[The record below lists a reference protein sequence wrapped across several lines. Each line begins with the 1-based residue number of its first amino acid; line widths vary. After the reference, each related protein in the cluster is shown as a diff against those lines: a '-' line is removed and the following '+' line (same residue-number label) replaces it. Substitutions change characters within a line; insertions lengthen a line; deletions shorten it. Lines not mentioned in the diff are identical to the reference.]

1 MPTKFYLVRASYSKK
16 KNESRNTHTQ
26 TIATTT
32 TAVYE
37 KEPEGDQNS
46 INRNAIDFYS
56 AI

>member
-1 MPTKFYLVRASYSKK
+1 MPTKYYLVRASYSE

-26 TIATTT
+26 TTTT
-32 TAVYE
+32 TTTVYE